1 MRTITYGISGIV
13 LLLLLATSCL
23 FAQKDI
29 PDFLP
34 PKPDSLHFPVWP
46 GCYDPKMSVEEL
58 FRCTR
63 ECMATQVYSNIHW
76 PDEKLPHRGFVKV
89 KIQVNNYG
97 SLANLSIKEGLHPK
111 VDTTV
116 LKSLESLPKSNWKA
130 GYFSEDSVSTD
141 FEAWIRYN
149 PDVRQDNLLLLK
161 NLTET
166 ESEPVL
172 FGSIRVV
179 EHMPSY
185 PGGQSALFRFLAENL
200 TWPESLKESSVEGMM
215 VVQFVVEADGSI
227 TEPKIVRSIHPGF
240 DPVCLEL
247 VNKMPKWIPGSLR
260 GVPTRVQM
268 NLPIRIRLE

>member
-1 MRTITYGISGIV
+1 MRTITYGVSGIV

-23 FAQKDI
+23 FAQKDV
-29 PDFLP
+29 PDILP

-46 GCYDPKMSVEEL
+46 GCYDPKMSAEEL

-63 ECMATQVYSNIHW
+63 ECMATQVYSNIRW
-76 PDEKLPHRGFVKV
+76 PEEELPQRGFVKV
-89 KIQVNNYG
+89 KIQVNDDG
-97 SLANLSIKEGLHPK
+97 GLANSSIKEGLHPK
-111 VDTTV
+111 IDTAV
-116 LKSLESLPKSNWKA
+116 LKSLRSLPKVNWRA
-130 GYFSEDSVSTD
+130 GYFSEDSICTD
-141 FEAWIRYN
+141 FEAWIKYN
-149 PDVRQDNLLLLK
+149 PDARQDNLLLLK
-161 NLTET
+161 NLTKT
-166 ESEPVL
+166 EPEPVL
-172 FGSIRVV
+172 FGCIRVV
-179 EHMPSY
+179 ERMPAF
-185 PGGQSALFRFLAENL
+185 PGGQSALLRFLAENL